1 MPSRSWRPPTSS
13 SAATVSASRSPAS
26 MSQPASAAPPMWN
39 TFPTETA
46 RSPTMP
52 EIRIESPDALG
63 KPLGPYS
70 QITRV
75 KAAEFL
81 FIAGQVATDHGGK
94 VVGADDFDAQ
104 CGQAFANI
112 GAALKSQGA
121 SFANVVEFTT
131 YLVHS
136 QDIAKFMAYRKR
148 EFPRL
153 FPSGAY
159 PPNTLLIVDRLVQE
173 PFLIEV
179 QTVAAL

>member
-1 MPSRSWRPPTSS
+1 MPDIKIL
-13 SAATVSASRSPAS
+13 
-26 MSQPASAAPPMWN
+26 N
-39 TFPTETA
+39 
-46 RSPTMP
+46 
-52 EIRIESPDALG
+52 PDTLG
-63 KPLGPYS
+63 KPLGQYS

-75 KAAEFL
+75 KASEFL
-81 FIAGQVATDHGGK
+81 FIAGQLAADKGGK

-104 CGQAFANI
+104 CGQVFANI
-112 GAALKSQGA
+112 EAALTSQGA

-136 QDIAKFMAYRKR
+136 QDIPKFMAWRLR

-159 PPNTLLIVDRLVQE
+159 PPNTLLMVDRLVQE